1 MPRKALVGLI
11 LAMLLPLAVLLC
23 PGDLSLLSRL
33 ALAISAFTILFWT
46 FEPVPIEYTSL
57 LMLLLFPLL
66 GVISFETT
74 FAAFSGKAVWL
85 VFSGM
90 ALSLA
95 ITETPLGAR
104 LARLVLVRIGSYGKL
119 LLSIHLLGVL
129 SALLIPSGVV
139 RILILMPMIISLL
152 KALGEKPGSRTSAA
166 LILSLVCST
175 YYGGTG
181 VLTASVPNMVVFGVM
196 ESRNIPIFWG
206 EWGLYLFPV
215 IGLLRVG
222 CCYLLIRLLLPVRP
236 PPVLAAIPT
245 DTPQIPAA
253 VTPAEKKT
261 VGILLLGTLC
271 WASDAFHGIHPATI
285 GLALV
290 LLCYLPGWGPLSPD
304 RLKGVNFPILIYIA
318 AVFAMGYALEKTGFN
333 AHLAGILT
341 GWLDLSEANTL
352 FKLGAITCLTVPF
365 DFLADTAAIAGVLTP
380 FLLDFGASIGLPPLP
395 TALSVA
401 IGTSLVCIP
410 YQSAPW
416 VLAYSFRYVRM
427 GQFILTMT
435 LISTLTLLLLLPLNL
450 LYWRLIGLF

>member
-1 MPRKALVGLI
+1 M
-11 LAMLLPLAVLLC
+11 
-23 PGDLSLLSRL
+23 
-33 ALAISAFTILFWT
+33 
-46 FEPVPIEYTSL
+46 
-57 LMLLLFPLL
+57 
-66 GVISFETT
+66 
-74 FAAFSGKAVWL
+74 
-85 VFSGM
+85 
-90 ALSLA
+90 
-95 ITETPLGAR
+95 
-104 LARLVLVRIGSYGKL
+104 
-119 LLSIHLLGVL
+119 
-129 SALLIPSGVV
+129 
-139 RILILMPMIISLL
+139 
-152 KALGEKPGSRTSAA
+152 
-166 LILSLVCST
+166 CST

-271 WASDAFHGIHPATI
+271 WASDAFHGIHPRHHRPRP
-285 GLALV
+285 GSPV
-290 LLCYLPGWGPLSPD
+290 LPARLGGPLSPD

-333 AHLAGILT
+333 THLAGILT

-410 YQSAPW
+410 YQSAPLGARLQFPLRPHGA
-416 VLAYSFRYVRM
+416 VYPHHDPHLHPHTSPPAPSQPPLLAPHRPLLKS
-427 GQFILTMT
+427 
-435 LISTLTLLLLLPLNL
+435 LTLDNIEPAE
-450 LYWRLIGLF
+450 YHLIPVQN

>member
-1 MPRKALVGLI
+1 MPRKALIGLI
-11 LAMLLPLAVLLC
+11 LAVLIPLIILLYPGELPL
-23 PGDLSLLSRL
+23 PPRL
-33 ALAISAFTILFWT
+33 ALAISAFTVIFWT

-66 GVISFETT
+66 GVISFETA

-104 LARLVLVRIGSYGKL
+104 LAKRVLGQIGSYNRL
-119 LLSIHLLGVL
+119 LLGIHILGVL
-129 SALLIPSGVV
+129 MALLIPSGVV
-139 RILILMPMIISLL
+139 RVLILMPMAISLL
-152 KALGEKPGSRTSAA
+152 KALGEKPGSRVSAA
-166 LILSLVCST
+166 LILSLMCST

-206 EWGLYLFPV
+206 EWALYLFPV
-215 IGLLRVG
+215 IGLLRTG
-222 CCYLLIRLLLPVRP
+222 CCYLLIRLLLPVP
-236 PPVLAAIPT
+236 PAPVRSTNPT
-245 DTPQIPAA
+245 DAPEVPLAI
-253 VTPAEKKT
+253 TPAEKKT
-261 VGILLLGTLC
+261 GGILLLGILL
-271 WASDAFHGIHPATI
+271 WATDALHGLHPATV
-285 GLALV
+285 GLGLV

-318 AVFAMGYALEKTGFN
+318 AVFAMGYALEETGFN
-333 AHLAGILT
+333 TRLAGVLT
-341 GWLDLSEANTL
+341 GWLDLSEANPL

-380 FLLDFGASIGLPPLP
+380 LLLDFSAGIGLQPLP

-427 GQFILTMT
+427 GQLILIMT
-435 LISTLTLLLLLPLNL
+435 LVSILTLLLLLPLNL
-450 LYWRLIGLF
+450 LYWRLIGLV